1 MKKFDISTLIISH
14 ISNIYRHTVEED
26 AESTSVAEH
35 SLLIIKQKGRSVYT
49 VGKNELVADP
59 DHIVYLPAGTEY
71 SLYVDREGA
80 CCVMEFDTAGDA
92 GEFCSFFIGEDEEI
106 AASLKTI
113 LYYWNLRGP
122 AYHSK
127 CLSEIYNLLTQI
139 SNIQAYAYSLAGKY
153 QLIHRSV
160 SFIEKN
166 YKNPN
171 LYTPMLAKMS
181 GIGETYYRNI
191 FLAVFGVAPTR
202 YIQNY
207 RIEKA
212 KERLV
217 STSDSVDKI
226 ATSVGFANA
235 SYFCKVFKAQTG
247 MTPSEFAEK
256 GKRIG

>member
-1 MKKFDISTLIISH
+1 LIISH
-14 ISNIYRHTVEED
+14 IVNIYSHTVEED
-26 AESTSVAEH
+26 AESTAKAEH
-35 SLLIIKQKGRSVYT
+35 SLLIIKRKGRSIYT
-49 VGKNELVADP
+49 VNQAQLVADP
-59 DHIVYLPAGTEY
+59 DHILYLPVGTDY
-71 SLYVDREGA
+71 DLYVDREGP
-80 CCVMEFDTAGDA
+80 CCVIEFDTSDQKNDGAPCA
-92 GEFCSFFIGEDEEI
+92 FYIGNDEEI

-139 SNIQAYAYSLAGKY
+139 SNIQSYAYSLAGKY
-153 QLIHRSV
+153 QLIHRSINY
-160 SFIEKN
+160 IERN
-166 YKNPN
+166 YANPD

-191 FLAVFGVAPTR
+191 FLSVFGVPPTR
-202 YIQNY
+202 YIQQY

-217 STSDSVDKI
+217 STSNSVDEI
-226 ATSVGFANA
+226 AVAVGFSNA
-235 SYFCKVFKAQTG
+235 SYFCKVFKSLTG
-247 MTPSEFAEK
+247 MTPSEFAER